1 METIKTEQSEY
12 IISKLNMLN
21 LSSKPPVAP
30 VYLHSMAFSRDLNVF
45 GRLLRKFCI
54 LFKAS
59 IAVPE
64 CK

>member
-1 METIKTEQSEY
+1 M
-12 IISKLNMLN
+12 
-21 LSSKPPVAP
+21 V
-30 VYLHSMAFSRDLNVF
+30 VFHGYLHSMAFSKDLKDF

-64 CK
+64 CRYQKLLIDATCHLV